1 MEVIMNQFSRLL
13 KIMDEETLERFK
25 NTHVLLVGVGGVG
38 RTAFETLLRMGIG
51 HITVVDNDTFEES
64 NLNRQILSN
73 YENIGKYKV
82 MEAKKRAL
90 LINPVC
96 EVIPVPKY
104 LTKENIRGILND
116 NYDYI
121 IDACDTVT
129 IKLELVKMALELGI
143 KIISVMGT
151 GNKFNPTMLEICDI
165 TKTSYDPLA
174 KVMRKL
180 LRDNKIKHLMVVAS
194 KEIPRK
200 TDRIPGS
207 SMMVPNTA
215 GIYAAYYCINDIM
228 ENNKK
233 CL

>member
-1 MEVIMNQFSRLL
+1 MNQFSRLL

-38 RTAFETLLRMGIG
+38 GAAVETLLRMGLG

-73 YENIGKYKV
+73 HENIGNLKV
-82 MEAKKRAL
+82 MEAKKRAE
-90 LINPVC
+90 LINPEC

-104 LTKENIRGILND
+104 LTKENIRDILNN

-151 GNKFNPTMLEICDI
+151 GNKFDPTMLEICDI

>member
-13 KIMDEETLERFK
+13 KIMDEEILERFK

-38 RTAFETLLRMGIG
+38 GAAFETLLRMGIG

-90 LINPVC
+90 LINPEC

-121 IDACDTVT
+121 IDACDTLT

-151 GNKFNPTMLEICDI
+151 GNKFDPTMLEICDI

-180 LRDNKIKHLMVVAS
+180 LRDNKIKHLMVGAS

>member
-1 MEVIMNQFSRLL
+1 MNQFSRLL

-38 RTAFETLLRMGIG
+38 GTAFETLLRMGIG
-51 HITVVDNDTFEES
+51 HITVIDNDTFEES

-73 YENIGKYKV
+73 YENIGNLKV
-82 MEAKKRAL
+82 MEAKKRAE
-90 LINPVC
+90 LINPEC

-151 GNKFNPTMLEICDI
+151 GNKFDPTMLEICDI

>member
-1 MEVIMNQFSRLL
+1 MNQFSRLL

-25 NTHVLLVGVGGVG
+25 NAHVLLVGVGGVG
-38 RTAFETLLRMGIG
+38 GAAFETLLRMGIG
-51 HITVVDNDTFEES
+51 HITVVDNDIFEES

-73 YENIGKYKV
+73 YENIGNLKV

-90 LINPVC
+90 LINPEC
-96 EVIPVPKY
+96 EVIPIPKY

-129 IKLELVKMALELGI
+129 IKLELVKMALERGI
-143 KIISVMGT
+143 KIISAMGT
-151 GNKFNPTMLEICDI
+151 GNKFDPTMLEICDI

-200 TDRIPGS
+200 ADRIPGS

>member
-1 MEVIMNQFSRLL
+1 MNQFSRLL
-13 KIMDEETLERFK
+13 KIMDEEILERFK

-38 RTAFETLLRMGIG
+38 GAAFETLLRMGIG

-82 MEAKKRAL
+82 MEAKKKAL
-90 LINPVC
+90 LINPEC

-151 GNKFNPTMLEICDI
+151 GNKFDPTMLEICDI

>member
-1 MEVIMNQFSRLL
+1 MNQFSRLL

-25 NTHVLLVGVGGVG
+25 NAHVLLVGVGGVG
-38 RTAFETLLRMGIG
+38 GAAFETLLRMGIG
-51 HITVVDNDTFEES
+51 HITVVDNDIFEES

-73 YENIGKYKV
+73 YENIGNLKV

-90 LINPVC
+90 LINPEC
-96 EVIPVPKY
+96 EVIPIPKY

-129 IKLELVKMALELGI
+129 IKLELVKMALERGI
-143 KIISVMGT
+143 KIISAMGT
-151 GNKFNPTMLEICDI
+151 GNKFDPTMLEICDI

-207 SMMVPNTA
+207 SIMVPNTA

>member
-1 MEVIMNQFSRLL
+1 MEVIMNRFSRLL

-38 RTAFETLLRMGIG
+38 GTAFETLLRMGIG

-73 YENIGKYKV
+73 YENIGNLKV
-82 MEAKKRAL
+82 MEAKKRAE
-90 LINPVC
+90 LINPEC

-104 LTKENIRGILND
+104 LTKENIRDTLNN

-129 IKLELVKMALELGI
+129 IKLELVKLAQERSI

-151 GNKFNPTMLEICDI
+151 GNKFDPTMLEICDI

>member
-38 RTAFETLLRMGIG
+38 GAAFETLLRMGIG

-73 YENIGKYKV
+73 YENIGNLKV
-82 MEAKKRAL
+82 MEAKKRAE
-90 LINPVC
+90 LINPEC

-104 LTKENIRGILND
+104 LTKENIRDILNN

-129 IKLELVKMALELGI
+129 IKLELVKLAQERSI

>member
-1 MEVIMNQFSRLL
+1 MNQFSRLL
-13 KIMDEETLERFK
+13 KIMDEEILERFK

-38 RTAFETLLRMGIG
+38 GAAFETLLRMGIG
-51 HITVVDNDTFEES
+51 HITVIDNGTFEES

-73 YENIGKYKV
+73 YENNGNLKV

-90 LINPVC
+90 LINPEC

-121 IDACDTVT
+121 IDACDTLT

-151 GNKFNPTMLEICDI
+151 GNKFDPTMLEICDI

-194 KEIPRK
+194 KEIPTM
-200 TDRIPGS
+200 TDRMPGS

>member
-1 MEVIMNQFSRLL
+1 MNQFSRLL

-25 NTHVLLVGVGGVG
+25 NAHVLLVGVGGVG
-38 RTAFETLLRMGIG
+38 GAAFETLLRMGIG

-73 YENIGKYKV
+73 HDNIGNLKV

-90 LINPVC
+90 LINPEC

-129 IKLELVKMALELGI
+129 IKLELVKLAQERSI
-143 KIISVMGT
+143 KIISAMGT
-151 GNKFNPTMLEICDI
+151 GNKFDPTMLEICDI

-200 TDRIPGS
+200 TDRTPGS
-207 SMMVPNTA
+207 SMMVPNIA

>member
-1 MEVIMNQFSRLL
+1 MNQFSRLL

-25 NTHVLLVGVGGVG
+25 NAHVLLVGVGGVG
-38 RTAFETLLRMGIG
+38 GAAFETLLRMGIG
-51 HITVVDNDTFEES
+51 HITVVDNDIFEES

-73 YENIGKYKV
+73 YENIGNLKV
-82 MEAKKRAL
+82 MEAKKRSL
-90 LINPVC
+90 LINPEC
-96 EVIPVPKY
+96 EVIPIPKY

-129 IKLELVKMALELGI
+129 IKLELVKMALERGI
-143 KIISVMGT
+143 KIISAMGT
-151 GNKFNPTMLEICDI
+151 GNKFDPTMLEICDI

>member
-1 MEVIMNQFSRLL
+1 MNQFSRLL

-38 RTAFETLLRMGIG
+38 GAAVETLLRMGIG

-82 MEAKKRAL
+82 MEAKKRAE
-90 LINPVC
+90 LINPEC

-104 LTKENIRGILND
+104 LTKENIRDILNN

-151 GNKFNPTMLEICDI
+151 GNKFDPTMLEICDI

>member
-1 MEVIMNQFSRLL
+1 MNQFSRLL

-25 NTHVLLVGVGGVG
+25 NAHVLLVGVGGVG
-38 RTAFETLLRMGIG
+38 GAAFETLLRMGIG
-51 HITVVDNDTFEES
+51 HITVVDNDIFEES

-73 YENIGKYKV
+73 YENIGNLKV

-90 LINPVC
+90 LINPEC
-96 EVIPVPKY
+96 EVIPIPKY

-121 IDACDTVT
+121 IDACDTIT
-129 IKLELVKMALELGI
+129 IKLELVKMALERGI
-143 KIISVMGT
+143 KIISAMGT
-151 GNKFNPTMLEICDI
+151 GNKFDPTMLEICDI

>member
-1 MEVIMNQFSRLL
+1 MNQFSRLL

-25 NTHVLLVGVGGVG
+25 NAHVLLVGVGGVG
-38 RTAFETLLRMGIG
+38 GAAFETLLRMGIG
-51 HITVVDNDTFEES
+51 HITVVDNDIFEES

-73 YENIGKYKV
+73 YENIGNLKV

-90 LINPVC
+90 LINPEC
-96 EVIPVPKY
+96 EVIPIPKY

-129 IKLELVKMALELGI
+129 IKLELVKMALERGI
-143 KIISVMGT
+143 KIISAMGT
-151 GNKFNPTMLEICDI
+151 GNKFDPTMLEICDI

-215 GIYAAYYCINDIM
+215 GTYAAYYCINDIM

>member
-13 KIMDEETLERFK
+13 KIMDEETLDRIK
-25 NTHVLLVGVGGVG
+25 QAHVLLVGVGGVG
-38 RTAFETLLRMGIG
+38 GAAFETLLRMGIG

-73 YENIGKYKV
+73 HDNIGNLKV
-82 MEAKKRAL
+82 MEAKKRAE
-90 LINPVC
+90 LINPEC

-104 LTKENIRGILND
+104 LTKENIKDILND

-129 IKLELVKMALELGI
+129 IKLELVKLAQERSI
-143 KIISVMGT
+143 KIISAMGT

-180 LRDNKIKHLMVVAS
+180 LRNNKIKHLMVVAS

-200 TDRIPGS
+200 TDCVPGS

>member
-1 MEVIMNQFSRLL
+1 MNQFSRLL

-38 RTAFETLLRMGIG
+38 GTAFETLLRMGIG

-82 MEAKKRAL
+82 MEAKKRAE
-90 LINPVC
+90 LINPEC

-104 LTKENIRGILND
+104 LTKENIRDTLNN

-129 IKLELVKMALELGI
+129 IKLELVKLAQERSI

-151 GNKFNPTMLEICDI
+151 GNKFDPTMLEICDI

>member
-1 MEVIMNQFSRLL
+1 MNQFSRLL

-38 RTAFETLLRMGIG
+38 GTAFETLLRMGIG

-73 YENIGKYKV
+73 HENIGKYKV

-90 LINPVC
+90 LINPEC

-151 GNKFNPTMLEICDI
+151 GNKFDPTMLEICDI

>member
-1 MEVIMNQFSRLL
+1 MNQFGRLL
-13 KIMDEETLERFK
+13 KIMDEETLDRIK
-25 NTHVLLVGVGGVG
+25 LAHVLLVGVGGVG
-38 RTAFETLLRMGIG
+38 GTAFETLLRMGIG

-73 YENIGKYKV
+73 HENIGNLKV
-82 MEAKKRAL
+82 MEAKKRAEV
-90 LINPVC
+90 INPEC

-104 LTKENIRGILND
+104 LTKENIRDILKD

-129 IKLELVKMALELGI
+129 IKLELVKLAQERSI
-143 KIISVMGT
+143 KIISAMGT

-200 TDRIPGS
+200 TDRTPGS

>member
-13 KIMDEETLERFK
+13 KIMDEEILERFK

-38 RTAFETLLRMGIG
+38 GAAFETLLRMGIG

-90 LINPVC
+90 LINPEC

-151 GNKFNPTMLEICDI
+151 GNKFDPTMLEICDI

-180 LRDNKIKHLMVVAS
+180 LRDNNIKHLMVVAS

>member
-1 MEVIMNQFSRLL
+1 MNQFSRLL

-25 NTHVLLVGVGGVG
+25 NAHVLLVGVGGVG
-38 RTAFETLLRMGIG
+38 GAAFETLLRMGIG
-51 HITVVDNDTFEES
+51 HITVVDNDIFEES

-73 YENIGKYKV
+73 YENIGNLKV

-90 LINPVC
+90 LINPEC
-96 EVIPVPKY
+96 EVIPIPKY
-104 LTKENIRGILND
+104 LTKENIRDILKD

-129 IKLELVKMALELGI
+129 IKLELVKLAQERSI
-143 KIISVMGT
+143 KIISAMGT

-200 TDRIPGS
+200 TDRTPGS

>member
-1 MEVIMNQFSRLL
+1 MNQFSRLL

-38 RTAFETLLRMGIG
+38 GTAFETLLRMGIG

-73 YENIGKYKV
+73 YENIGNLKV

-90 LINPVC
+90 LINPEC

>member
-13 KIMDEETLERFK
+13 KIMDEEILERFK

-38 RTAFETLLRMGIG
+38 GAAFETLLRMGIG

-90 LINPVC
+90 LINPDC

-104 LTKENIRGILND
+104 LTKENIRDILNN

-151 GNKFNPTMLEICDI
+151 GNKFDPTMLEICDI

>member
-1 MEVIMNQFSRLL
+1 MNQFSRLL
-13 KIMDEETLERFK
+13 KIMDEEILERFK
-25 NTHVLLVGVGGVG
+25 NAHVLLVGVGGVG
-38 RTAFETLLRMGIG
+38 GAAFETLLRMGIG

-82 MEAKKRAL
+82 MEDKKRAL

-96 EVIPVPKY
+96 EVISVPKY
-104 LTKENIRGILND
+104 LTKENIRDILNN

-207 SMMVPNTA
+207 SIMVPNTA

>member
-1 MEVIMNQFSRLL
+1 MNQFSRLL

-38 RTAFETLLRMGIG
+38 GAAFETLLRMGIG

-104 LTKENIRGILND
+104 LTKENIRGILNN

-151 GNKFNPTMLEICDI
+151 GNKFDPTMLEICDI

>member
-1 MEVIMNQFSRLL
+1 MNQFSRLL

-25 NTHVLLVGVGGVG
+25 NAHVLLVGVGGVG
-38 RTAFETLLRMGIG
+38 GAAFETLLRMGIG
-51 HITVVDNDTFEES
+51 HITVVDNDIFEES

-73 YENIGKYKV
+73 YENIGNLKV

-90 LINPVC
+90 LINPEC
-96 EVIPVPKY
+96 EVIPIPKY

-129 IKLELVKMALELGI
+129 IKLELVKMALERGI
-143 KIISVMGT
+143 KIISAMGT
-151 GNKFNPTMLEICDI
+151 GNKFDPTMLEICDI

-233 CL
+233 RL

>member
-1 MEVIMNQFSRLL
+1 MNQFSRLL

-38 RTAFETLLRMGIG
+38 AAAFETLLRMGIG

-73 YENIGKYKV
+73 HENIGKYKV

-151 GNKFNPTMLEICDI
+151 GNKFDPTMLEICDI

>member
-1 MEVIMNQFSRLL
+1 MNQFSRLL

-25 NTHVLLVGVGGVG
+25 NAHVLLVGVGGVG
-38 RTAFETLLRMGIG
+38 GAAFETLLRMGIG
-51 HITVVDNDTFEES
+51 HITVVDNDIFEES

-73 YENIGKYKV
+73 YENIGNLKV

-90 LINPVC
+90 LINPEY
-96 EVIPVPKY
+96 EVIPIPKY

-129 IKLELVKMALELGI
+129 IKLELVKMALERGI
-143 KIISVMGT
+143 KIISAMGT
-151 GNKFNPTMLEICDI
+151 GNKFDPTMLEICDI

>member
-1 MEVIMNQFSRLL
+1 MNQFSRLL

-38 RTAFETLLRMGIG
+38 GAAFETLLRRGLG

-82 MEAKKRAL
+82 MEAKKRAE
-90 LINPVC
+90 LINPEC

-151 GNKFNPTMLEICDI
+151 GNKFDPTMLEICDI

>member
-1 MEVIMNQFSRLL
+1 MNQFSRLL

-38 RTAFETLLRMGIG
+38 GAAFETLIRMGIG

-73 YENIGKYKV
+73 YENIGTYKV

-90 LINPVC
+90 LINPEC

-104 LTKENIRGILND
+104 LTKENIRDILNN

-151 GNKFNPTMLEICDI
+151 GNKFDPTMLEICDI

>member
-1 MEVIMNQFSRLL
+1 MNQFSRLL
-13 KIMDEETLERFK
+13 KIMDEETLDRIK
-25 NTHVLLVGVGGVG
+25 QAHVLLVGVGGVG
-38 RTAFETLLRMGIG
+38 EAAFETLLRMGIG

-73 YENIGKYKV
+73 HDNIGNLKV
-82 MEAKKRAL
+82 MEAKKRAE
-90 LINPVC
+90 LINPEC
-96 EVIPVPKY
+96 DVIPVPKY
-104 LTKENIRGILND
+104 LTKENIRCILND

-129 IKLELVKMALELGI
+129 IKLELVKMALERGI

-151 GNKFNPTMLEICDI
+151 GNKFDPTMLEICDI

-180 LRDNKIKHLMVVAS
+180 LKDNKIKHLMVVAS

>member
-1 MEVIMNQFSRLL
+1 
-13 KIMDEETLERFK
+13 
-25 NTHVLLVGVGGVG
+25 
-38 RTAFETLLRMGIG
+38 
-51 HITVVDNDTFEES
+51 
-64 NLNRQILSN
+64 
-73 YENIGKYKV
+73 
-82 MEAKKRAL
+82 MEAKKRAE
-90 LINPVC
+90 LINPEC

-104 LTKENIRGILND
+104 LTKENIRDILNN

-129 IKLELVKMALELGI
+129 IKLELVKMALERGI

-151 GNKFNPTMLEICDI
+151 GNKFDPTMLEICDI

>member
-1 MEVIMNQFSRLL
+1 MNQFSRLL

-38 RTAFETLLRMGIG
+38 GTAFETLLRMGIG
-51 HITVVDNDTFEES
+51 HITVIDNDTFEES

-73 YENIGKYKV
+73 HENIGNLKV

-90 LINPVC
+90 LINPEC

-151 GNKFNPTMLEICDI
+151 GNKFDPTMLEICDI

>member
-1 MEVIMNQFSRLL
+1 MNQFSRLL
-13 KIMDEETLERFK
+13 KIMDEEILERFK

-38 RTAFETLLRMGIG
+38 GAAFETLLRMGIG

-82 MEAKKRAL
+82 MEAKKRAE
-90 LINPVC
+90 LINPDC

-104 LTKENIRGILND
+104 LTKENIRDILNN

-151 GNKFNPTMLEICDI
+151 GNKFDPTMLEICDI

-200 TDRIPGS
+200 TDSIPGS

>member
-1 MEVIMNQFSRLL
+1 MNQFSRLL

-25 NTHVLLVGVGGVG
+25 NAHVLLVGVGGVG
-38 RTAFETLLRMGIG
+38 GAAFETLLRMGIG
-51 HITVVDNDTFEES
+51 HITVVDNDIFEES

-73 YENIGKYKV
+73 YENIGNLKV

-90 LINPVC
+90 LINPEC
-96 EVIPVPKY
+96 EVIPIPKY

-129 IKLELVKMALELGI
+129 IKLELVKMALERGI
-143 KIISVMGT
+143 KIISAMGT
-151 GNKFNPTMLEICDI
+151 GNKFDPTMLEICDI

-200 TDRIPGS
+200 TDRISGS

>member
-25 NTHVLLVGVGGVG
+25 NAHVLLVGVGGVG
-38 RTAFETLLRMGIG
+38 GAAFETLLRMGIG
-51 HITVVDNDTFEES
+51 HITVVDNDIFEES

-73 YENIGKYKV
+73 YENIGNLKV

-90 LINPVC
+90 LINPEC
-96 EVIPVPKY
+96 EVIPIPKY

-129 IKLELVKMALELGI
+129 IKLELVKMALERGI
-143 KIISVMGT
+143 KIISAMGT
-151 GNKFNPTMLEICDI
+151 GNKFDPTMLEICDI

>member
-1 MEVIMNQFSRLL
+1 MNQFSRLL

-25 NTHVLLVGVGGVG
+25 NAHVLLVGVGGVG
-38 RTAFETLLRMGIG
+38 GTAFETLLRMGIG
-51 HITVVDNDTFEES
+51 HITVVDNDIFEES

-73 YENIGKYKV
+73 YENIGNLKV

-90 LINPVC
+90 LINPEC
-96 EVIPVPKY
+96 EVIPIPKY

-129 IKLELVKMALELGI
+129 IKLELVKMALERGI
-143 KIISVMGT
+143 KIISAMGT
-151 GNKFNPTMLEICDI
+151 GNKFDPTMLEICDI